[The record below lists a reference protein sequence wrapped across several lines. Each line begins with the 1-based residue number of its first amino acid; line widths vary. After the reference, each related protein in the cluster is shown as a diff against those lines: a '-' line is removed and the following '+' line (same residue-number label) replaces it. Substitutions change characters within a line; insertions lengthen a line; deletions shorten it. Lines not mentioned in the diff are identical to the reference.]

1 MDITGEKQSTAT
13 TGGEANVTPE
23 QAVTSK
29 GSMLDAVR
37 AFAVLVVPS
46 VLFDLFL
53 VGSVVATIRG
63 ILTRPRRPKTR
74 YFRSLVAP
82 GTALAIAYPTVIRP
96 WMLRWGTTDEERHK
110 ALPGDELVPNPV
122 TVSTRAITVQAPV
135 DAVWPWL
142 AQIGQDR
149 GGFYSYEWLENLAG
163 CKMRNADRIHPEW
176 QQRVPGDVVKL
187 HWAIGNKVA
196 SFEPKRAIVLEGWGA
211 FVVEPLDDQRS
222 RVILRSRTARAWS
235 ALYEVL
241 LIELPHF
248 IMERKMLLGLKK
260 WAEHAWRK
268 QVAET
273 HGAVEINRRYA
284 APFRQS
290 KGEPYETQR
299 HTDYTRH

>member
-1 MDITGEKQSTAT
+1 MDITEAKHSTTDGEVSA
-13 TGGEANVTPE
+13 TPE
-23 QAVTSK
+23 QHATVTSN
-29 GSMLDAVR
+29 GSVFDALR

-46 VLFDLFL
+46 ALFDLFL
-53 VGSVVATIRG
+53 VSSVIATIRN
-63 ILTRPRRPKTR
+63 ILRRPHRSAIR
-74 YFRSLVAP
+74 YLRSFVAP

-96 WMLRWGTTDEERHK
+96 WMLHWGATDEERHK

-163 CKMRNADRIHPEW
+163 SKMRNADRIHPEW
-176 QQRVPGDVVKL
+176 QQRALGETVKL
-187 HWAIGNKVA
+187 HWATGNKVA

-211 FVVEPLDDQRS
+211 FVVEPLDNQRT

-235 ALYEVL
+235 ALYQVL

-260 WAEHAWRK
+260 RAEHAWQK
-268 QVAET
+268 QIAQS
-273 HGAVEINRRYA
+273 HGAVETNR
-284 APFRQS
+284 
-290 KGEPYETQR
+290 
-299 HTDYTRH
+299 